1 MVRDRRQHLALLST
15 INDAVDYIKNRP
27 DAENR
32 LFRRLKEAFL
42 LLGLP
47 IQSRLIELL
56 DTMQTDRFRLEEF
69 IDLFGKWLDIEII
82 ALSNR
87 VRISDSY
94 NKGSHGIDRKF
105 SELITRIKTT
115 PAHTLIDEAMNALKQ
130 IKEDNPQLYELLTVG
145 YRGWYFEN
153 NWLDGVDAQNNSLIN
168 NRIDTLK
175 DNVSKFEWLYDH
187 LEDSLSRRS
196 LNALIKSWLTFSM
209 KEALDVSLYT
219 AQNVVANTDIFPFYD
234 NEVFVD
240 CGAYI
245 GDTVA
250 DFVNEINRSY
260 RAIYTYEISA
270 PTVDIMK
277 KNLQGLQNVIYNVK
291 GVSDQKGEL
300 GLAGTH
306 GPFLGNRLIDG
317 EGINKVP
324 IVRLDDD
331 IQEPITFLKI
341 DVEGLDKQAIV
352 GAKEQIARHH
362 PKMHIDTYHKL
373 ADIVDVPAL
382 IHSIDPTY
390 RFYLRLTNSIETK
403 MMFVISCIY
412 AI

>member
-1 MVRDRRQHLALLST
+1 MVNNTRVILLS
-15 INDAVDYIKNRP
+15 INPA
-27 DAENR
+27 
-32 LFRRLKEAFL
+32 
-42 LLGLP
+42 
-47 IQSRLIELL
+47 
-56 DTMQTDRFRLEEF
+56 
-69 IDLFGKWLDIEII
+69 
-82 ALSNR
+82 
-87 VRISDSY
+87 
-94 NKGSHGIDRKF
+94 RK
-105 SELITRIKTT
+105 S
-115 PAHTLIDEAMNALKQ
+115 
-130 IKEDNPQLYELLTVG
+130 V
-145 YRGWYFEN
+145 
-153 NWLDGVDAQNNSLIN
+153 
-168 NRIDTLK
+168 
-175 DNVSKFEWLYDH
+175 
-187 LEDSLSRRS
+187 
-196 LNALIKSWLTFSM
+196 M

-373 ADIVDVPAL
+373 ADIVDVPVL